1 MKAGRQEKLSVD
13 TPIGTFKIGLKTGYG
28 NVASKE
34 SALFTGTAQWLAYF
48 NFKGELQVPV
58 YPEVKVG
65 GLVVFKMEVDFPTGS
80 TPETDKL
87 TLQLGV
93 IVTVGGD
100 LVPGVVKLQASVS
113 FAFMLVVVT
122 SPSSSIG
129 VGIALILDAKGQILS
144 GLVGI
149 TFTAEADGLYINNP
163 KEIQA
168 TFKVQVDVSLC
179 WCLDVDFQ
187 VQSQYTKALS

>member
-1 MKAGRQEKLSVD
+1 M
-13 TPIGTFKIGLKTGYG
+13 
-28 NVASKE
+28 
-34 SALFTGTAQWLAYF
+34 
-48 NFKGELQVPV
+48 